1 MVIKLPLNPITSRI
15 RAYKKGNKK
24 VKKMRKKIF
33 LWGIVGFFAFIFQF
47 ISPQNS
53 QALTD
58 ESGISTSEETSTLSS
73 EDLKGI
79 FNRLYEEGFQLGE
92 EDGYNEKRYQSL
104 SDNQFS
110 NHTSEET
117 EWLTLGY
124 TIGYENGRR
133 KKQEEAL
140 TLNAKEKSSGEQ
152 EGYKQGLEDYK
163 NATVAY
169 SPPQT
174 PAKSKEW
181 HEGFS
186 IGYTKGIDIM
196 NLSVKAKKD
205 GQIQGREQE
214 TLNIPALYNADEI
227 TRKAYEEGFQNGHQE
242 QMKKEK
248 KRFKQEGYKQG
259 YALKDLSVPTD
270 LSSELAASYEK
281 GYTEGNKQRHKDV
294 EQEGFNAAFTYTTY
308 HSPSAYRTNTRL
320 IESYKE
326 GFQSNKVANQLRK
339 DAYEEGWKLGNTMN
353 IPPKLKHNKSA
364 IQMYEKYYV
373 LGQKKQKQTITE
385 ILMGILIIVGV
396 VGMYMTFTRRKAKET
411 HVSHDDHEGVAWHEK
426 LS

>member
-1 MVIKLPLNPITSRI
+1 MVIKSPLNPIIIGI

-24 VKKMRKKIF
+24 VRKMRKKIF
-33 LWGIVGFFAFIFQF
+33 FWGIVGFFAFIFQF

-53 QALTD
+53 QAVID
-58 ESGISTSEETSTLSS
+58 ESEISIPEGTSTLSP

-79 FNRLYEEGFQLGE
+79 FNRLYEQGVQLGE
-92 EDGYNEKRYQSL
+92 EDGYNEKRYQSI

-117 EWLTLGY
+117 EWLMLGY
-124 TIGYENGRR
+124 TIGYENGKR
-133 KKQEEAL
+133 KKQEETL
-140 TLNAKEKSSGEQ
+140 TVDANEKSSGEQ

-174 PAKSKEW
+174 PAKSKKW
-181 HEGFS
+181 NEGFS
-186 IGYTKGIDIM
+186 IGYIKAIDIM

-205 GQIQGREQE
+205 GQLLGKEQE

-227 TRKAYEEGFQNGHQE
+227 TRKAYEEGFRNGQQE

-248 KRFKQEGYKQG
+248 KRFEQEGYKQG

-353 IPPKLKHNKSA
+353 IPSKLKHNKSA

-373 LGQKKQKQTITE
+373 LGQKKQKQTVTE
-385 ILMGILIIVGV
+385 ILMGILIVVGV

-411 HVSHDDHEGVAWHEK
+411 HVSHDDHEGVALHEK

>member
-1 MVIKLPLNPITSRI
+1 
-15 RAYKKGNKK
+15 
-24 VKKMRKKIF
+24 MRKKIF
-33 LWGIVGFFAFIFQF
+33 FGGIVGFFAFIFQF
-47 ISPQNS
+47 VSPQNS
-53 QALTD
+53 QVVTA
-58 ESGISTSEETSTLSS
+58 ESEISTLEGTSTLSS
-73 EDLKGI
+73 EDLKVI
-79 FNRLYEEGFQLGE
+79 FNRLYEQGVQLGE
-92 EDGYNEKRYQSL
+92 EDGYNEKRYQNL

-181 HEGFS
+181 NEGFS

-214 TLNIPALYNADEI
+214 TLNIPVLYNADEI

-242 QMKKEK
+242 QMKKENK
-248 KRFKQEGYKQG
+248 QFEQEGYKQG

-353 IPPKLKHNKSA
+353 IPSKLKHNKSA

-373 LGQKKQKQTITE
+373 LGQKKQKQTVTE
-385 ILMGILIIVGV
+385 ILMGILIVVGV

-411 HVSHDDHEGVAWHEK
+411 HVSHDDHEGVALHEK

>member
-1 MVIKLPLNPITSRI
+1 MVIKSPLNPIIIGI

-24 VKKMRKKIF
+24 VRKMRKKIF
-33 LWGIVGFFAFIFQF
+33 FWVIVGFFAFIFQF

-53 QALTD
+53 QAVTD
-58 ESGISTSEETSTLSS
+58 ESEISTPEGTSTLSS

-79 FNRLYEEGFQLGE
+79 FNRLYEQGVQLGE

-117 EWLTLGY
+117 EWLMLGY
-124 TIGYENGRR
+124 TIGYENGKR
-133 KKQEEAL
+133 KKQEETL
-140 TLNAKEKSSGEQ
+140 TVDANEKSSGEQ
-152 EGYKQGLEDYK
+152 DGYKKGLEDYK

-174 PAKSKEW
+174 PAKSKKW
-181 HEGFS
+181 NEGFS
-186 IGYTKGIDIM
+186 IGYTKAIDIM

-205 GQIQGREQE
+205 GQLLGKEQE
-214 TLNIPALYNADEI
+214 TLNIPALYNANEI
-227 TRKAYEEGFQNGHQE
+227 TRKAYEEGFRNGQQE
-242 QMKKEK
+242 QMKKEN
-248 KRFKQEGYKQG
+248 KQFEQDGYKQG

-326 GFQSNKVANQLRK
+326 GFQSNKVVNQLRK

-364 IQMYEKYYV
+364 IQMYEKYYI
-373 LGQKKQKQTITE
+373 LGQKKQKQTVTE
-385 ILMGILIIVGV
+385 ILMGILIVVGV

-411 HVSHDDHEGVAWHEK
+411 HVFHDDHEGVALHEK

>member
-1 MVIKLPLNPITSRI
+1 M
-15 RAYKKGNKK
+15 
-24 VKKMRKKIF
+24 
-33 LWGIVGFFAFIFQF
+33 GIVGFFAFIFQF

-53 QALTD
+53 QAVTD
-58 ESGISTSEETSTLSS
+58 ESKISTPVETSTLSS
-73 EDLKGI
+73 EDLKVI

-92 EDGYNEKRYQSL
+92 EDGYNENRYQSL

-124 TIGYENGRR
+124 TIGYENGKR
-133 KKQEEAL
+133 KKQEETL
-140 TLNAKEKSSGEQ
+140 TVDANEKNSGEQ
-152 EGYKQGLEDYK
+152 EGYKQGLGDYK

-174 PAKSKEW
+174 PAKSKKW
-181 HEGFS
+181 NEGFS
-186 IGYTKGIDIM
+186 MGYTKAIDIM

-214 TLNIPALYNADEI
+214 ILNIPVLYNADEI
-227 TRKAYEEGFQNGHQE
+227 TRKAYEEGFQNGQQE

-248 KRFKQEGYKQG
+248 KQFEQEGYKQG

-270 LSSELAASYEK
+270 LSPELAASYEK

-308 HSPSAYRTNTRL
+308 HSPSVYRTNTRL

-353 IPPKLKHNKSA
+353 IPSKLKHNKPA
-364 IQMYEKYYV
+364 IQMYEKYYA
-373 LGQKKQKQTITE
+373 LGQKKQKQTVTE
-385 ILMGILIIVGV
+385 ILIGILIVVGV
-396 VGMYMTFTRRKAKET
+396 VGMYMIFTRRKAKED
-411 HVSHDDHEGVAWHEK
+411 HVSHNNHEGVALHEK

>member
-1 MVIKLPLNPITSRI
+1 
-15 RAYKKGNKK
+15 
-24 VKKMRKKIF
+24 MRKKIF
-33 LWGIVGFFAFIFQF
+33 FWGFFGFFAFIFQF

-53 QALTD
+53 QAVTN
-58 ESGISTSEETSTLSS
+58 ESEISISEGTSTLSS

-79 FNRLYEEGFQLGE
+79 FNRLYEQGVQLGE

-104 SDNQFS
+104 RDNQFS

-117 EWLTLGY
+117 EGLMLGY
-124 TIGYENGRR
+124 TIGYENGKR
-133 KKQEEAL
+133 KKQEETL
-140 TLNAKEKSSGEQ
+140 TVDANEKSSGEQ

-174 PAKSKEW
+174 PAKSKKW
-181 HEGFS
+181 NEGFS
-186 IGYTKGIDIM
+186 IGYTKAIDIM
-196 NLSVKAKKD
+196 NLSVKAKRD
-205 GQIQGREQE
+205 GQLLGKEQE
-214 TLNIPALYNADEI
+214 TLNIPVLYNADEI
-227 TRKAYEEGFQNGHQE
+227 TRKAYEEGFRNGQQE

-248 KRFKQEGYKQG
+248 KRFEQEGYKQG
-259 YALKDLSVPTD
+259 YALKDLSVSTD

-281 GYTEGNKQRHKDV
+281 GYIEGNKQRHKDV

-353 IPPKLKHNKSA
+353 IPPKLKYNKSA

-373 LGQKKQKQTITE
+373 LGQKKQKQTVTE
-385 ILMGILIIVGV
+385 ILMGILIVVGV

-411 HVSHDDHEGVAWHEK
+411 HVSHDDHEGVALHEK

>member
-1 MVIKLPLNPITSRI
+1 MVIKSPLNPIIIGI

-24 VKKMRKKIF
+24 VRKMRKKIF
-33 LWGIVGFFAFIFQF
+33 FWGIVGFFAFIFQF

-53 QALTD
+53 QAVID
-58 ESGISTSEETSTLSS
+58 ESEISIPEGTSTLSS

-79 FNRLYEEGFQLGE
+79 FNRLYEQGVQLGE
-92 EDGYNEKRYQSL
+92 EDGYNEKRYQSI

-117 EWLTLGY
+117 EWLMLGY
-124 TIGYENGRR
+124 TIGYENGKR
-133 KKQEEAL
+133 KKQEETL
-140 TLNAKEKSSGEQ
+140 TVDANEKSSGEQ

-174 PAKSKEW
+174 PAKSKKW
-181 HEGFS
+181 NEGFS

-205 GQIQGREQE
+205 GQLLGKEQE

-227 TRKAYEEGFQNGHQE
+227 TRKAYEEGFRNGQQE
-242 QMKKEK
+242 QMKKENK
-248 KRFKQEGYKQG
+248 EFKQDGYKQG

-364 IQMYEKYYV
+364 IQMYEKYYI
-373 LGQKKQKQTITE
+373 LGQKKQKQTVTE
-385 ILMGILIIVGV
+385 ILMGILIVVGV

-411 HVSHDDHEGVAWHEK
+411 HVSHDDHEGVALHEK